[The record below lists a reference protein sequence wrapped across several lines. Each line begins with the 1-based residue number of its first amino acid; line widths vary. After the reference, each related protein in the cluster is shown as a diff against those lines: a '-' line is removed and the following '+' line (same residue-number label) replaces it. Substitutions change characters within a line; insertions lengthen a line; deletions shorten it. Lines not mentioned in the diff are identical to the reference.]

1 MTDVRVKLVET
12 HHEME
17 ACVDLR
23 VRVFVDEQ
31 GSPPDEEIDEY
42 DRPAVHAAAILDGRV
57 IGTGRLYRP
66 GSGETQIGR
75 MAVDPAYRR
84 RGIGSLLLS
93 FLEEVANQTGR
104 HRGRSTRADVRDAF
118 LRGTRVRSPGRALH
132 GGRDRASEDGQVRG
146 TGGLR
151 RRVVE
156 KKRGTSSW
164 QADRSGSL

>member
-93 FLEEVANQTGR
+93 FLEEVAIRQGDTEVVLHAQTYVTRFYEG
-104 HRGRSTRADVRDAF
+104 HAYVARGGPFMEAGIEHVKMVKSVE
-118 LRGTRVRSPGRALH
+118 PGVF
-132 GGRDRASEDGQVRG
+132 ED
-146 TGGLR
+146 
-151 RRVVE
+151 E
-156 KKRGTSSW
+156 S
-164 QADRSGSL
+164 

>member
-31 GSPPDEEIDEY
+31 GSPLDEEIDEY

-57 IGTGRLYRP
+57 VGTGRLYRP

-84 RGIGSLLLS
+84 RGIGSLILS
-93 FLEEVANQTGR
+93 FLEEVAISRGDTEVVLHAQTYVTRFYER
-104 HRGRSTRADVRDAF
+104 HTYVAQGGPFMEAGIEHVKMVKSLEPGAF
-118 LRGTRVRSPGRALH
+118 
-132 GGRDRASEDGQVRG
+132 ED
-146 TGGLR
+146 
-151 RRVVE
+151 E
-156 KKRGTSSW
+156 S
-164 QADRSGSL
+164 